1 MSAKREEVFQV
12 FMKSNIAIVRGSSP
26 RSSFS
31 GDTVIYEENQFSNSD
46 LVPHLPGVVV
56 NKSNGIHVGNEIS
69 YKAPVTFN
77 VDVLHWYRG
86 SKPGIRKYFI
96 YKNRN

>member
-1 MSAKREEVFQV
+1 MQS
-12 FMKSNIAIVRGSSP
+12 SIAIVGDSSP

-31 GDTVIYEENQFSNSD
+31 ADTSIYEDNQIKNS
-46 LVPHLPGVVV
+46 HLPGVVV

-77 VDVLHWYRG
+77 VDVLHWYRDD
-86 SKPGIRKYFI
+86 KPGI
-96 YKNRN
+96 